1 MRIIILDRD
10 GVINYDSPAYIKSPA
25 EWRPIPGSLDA
36 IARFTRA
43 GYRVMIASN
52 QSGLGRGL
60 FDVPALDTINDE
72 LRARLASLGGRID
85 AIFYCPHLPSD
96 GCDCRKPE
104 PGLFWQ
110 IAALPGVNLREALA
124 VGDSL
129 RDLQAAASAGVE
141 TALVRTGN
149 GARTEETGDV
159 PAGVRVF
166 DDLAAV
172 ADHYLFRAN

>member
-1 MRIIILDRD
+1 MRVIILDRD
-10 GVINYDSPAYIKSPA
+10 GVINYDSPAHIKSPE

-36 IARFTRA
+36 IARFTHA
-43 GYRVMIASN
+43 GYRVMIATN

-60 FDVPALDTINDE
+60 FNVQALDAIHNKM
-72 LRARLASLGGRID
+72 RALLASLGGSID
-85 AIFYCPHLPSD
+85 EIFYCPHAPCD
-96 GCDCRKPE
+96 GCDCRKPK
-104 PGLFWQ
+104 PGLFRQ
-110 IAALPGVNLREALA
+110 IAELPGVTLTDALA

-141 TALVRTGN
+141 TVLVRTGN
-149 GARTEETGDV
+149 GERTVKMGGV

-172 ADHYLFRAN
+172 ADHVVSRVI

>member
-1 MRIIILDRD
+1 MRVIILDRD
-10 GVINYDSPAYIKSPA
+10 GVINYDHPAYIKSPE
-25 EWRPIPGSLDA
+25 EWRPIHGSLGA
-36 IARFTRA
+36 IARFTRG

-60 FDVPALDTINDE
+60 FDVPALDAIHNE
-72 LRARLASLGGRID
+72 MRARLASLGGRID

-96 GCDCRKPE
+96 GCNCRKPE

-110 IAALPGVNLREALA
+110 IAALPGVNLMDALA

-141 TALVRTGN
+141 TVLVRTGN
-149 GARTEETGDV
+149 GAHTESMGGV

-166 DDLAAV
+166 DDLAGV
-172 ADHYLFRAN
+172 ADHYLPRAN

>member
-1 MRIIILDRD
+1 MRVIILDRD
-10 GVINYDSPAYIKSPA
+10 GVINYDSSAYIKSPG

-36 IARFTRA
+36 IARFTQA

-60 FDVPALDTINDE
+60 FDAPALDAIHNK

-96 GCDCRKPE
+96 DCDCRKPK
-104 PGLFWQ
+104 PGLLWQ
-110 IAALPGVNLREALA
+110 IARLPGVTLTEALA

-129 RDLQAAASAGVE
+129 RDLQAAASARVE
-141 TALVRTGN
+141 TVLVRTGN
-149 GARTEETGDV
+149 GAHTESMGDV
-159 PAGVRVF
+159 PASVRVF

-172 ADHYLFRAN
+172 ADHYLVRAN